1 MSEKEKEMQKLIVE
15 YQLLQAALEETEK
28 KEKEILQGKA
38 EIDLV
43 CETISQISGLEEG
56 REILIPLGAGN
67 FVSGYLKQ
75 VKSVFVN
82 IGAGVV
88 VEKGVEEAEKILEER
103 KKNLEEAL
111 KKLEKEKTKITEK
124 LEEIARKI
132 EEERV

>member
-1 MSEKEKEMQKLIVE
+1 MSEKEKELQKLIVE

-38 EIDLV
+38 EIELA
-43 CETISQISGLEEG
+43 CETISQISGLEEE

-67 FVSGYLKQ
+67 YVSGYLKQ
-75 VKSVFVN
+75 VNSVFVN

-88 VEKGVEEAEKILEER
+88 VEKDVEKVEKILEER

-132 EEERV
+132 EQERV